1 MGRERRFS
9 VERGSSYPGDCSH
22 EFRPVAPARR
32 SRGSFFGGDGEGSE
46 SNSRHSRQGAA
57 GARRNSKS
65 GQPIMTMIF
74 RKPIEGIE
82 RPQMPADVVIVGG
95 GPAGMA
101 CALRLAQLIDA
112 HNAAHP
118 DSQLSKENIYVL
130 EKAREIGQHC
140 LSGALLDPRSMRE
153 LLPDFE
159 KEAPL
164 DAKVDKES
172 VYFLTEKSKF
182 KFPITPPPL
191 RDHGNY
197 VISLNRFVKW
207 LGSKVEET
215 GITIFTG
222 FAGSELLFEGDRV
235 TGVRTDDKG
244 VDKEGHQKSNFEPGY
259 DLQAKIVILAEGP
272 RGSLTKQLINK
283 FDLAKNTNPQTY
295 GVGVKEL
302 WEVPAGRIAPGEV
315 IYTMGWPLTTK
326 EYGGAWIYGSKDNV
340 VSLGFVTG
348 LDYAD
353 PRLDPQRVLQQFK
366 RHPFVAKLLEGGKMI
381 RYGAKSLPYGGWWAI
396 PPVAGNGWMILGDSA
411 GFLNSARLKGIHLAI
426 KSGMLAA
433 ETAFEAL
440 KKDDSSAAMLGEY
453 QKKVESSWIK
463 DELWK
468 VRNMHQGFEQGL
480 YAGMFHTGLQMIT
493 GGRGLRNR
501 YPARAG
507 HEHMHKLAELPADGG
522 AEAHLLGPAK
532 GDGRLTFDKLT
543 DLYHS
548 GTKHEEDQPSHLVI
562 DDTNICNTRCVKEY
576 GSPCQ
581 NFCPANV
588 YEMVDDA
595 SQPNGKLISLN
606 PSNCVHCKTCD
617 IADPYQIITWV
628 PPEGGGGPNYDGM

>member
-1 MGRERRFS
+1 ML
-9 VERGSSYPGDCSH
+9 
-22 EFRPVAPARR
+22 
-32 SRGSFFGGDGEGSE
+32 
-46 SNSRHSRQGAA
+46 
-57 GARRNSKS
+57 
-65 GQPIMTMIF
+65 IF
-74 RKPIEGIE
+74 RKPIPDIE
-82 RPQMPADVVIVGG
+82 RPQMEADVVIVGG

-101 CALRLAQLIDA
+101 CALRLSQLIDE
-112 HNAAHP
+112 HNAKNP

-130 EKAREIGQHC
+130 EKSREIGQHC

-153 LLPDFE
+153 LLPGFE

-164 DAKVDKES
+164 DAEVTQEA
-172 VYFLTEKSKF
+172 VYFMTSGGKL
-182 KFPITPPPL
+182 KFPVAPPPL

-207 LGSKVEET
+207 LGGKVEET
-215 GITIFTG
+215 GITVFTG
-222 FAGSELLFEGDRV
+222 FAGSELLFDGNRV
-235 TGVRTDDKG
+235 AGVQTDDKG
-244 VDKEGHQKSNFEPGY
+244 VDKANQPKSNFEPGY
-259 DLQAKIVILAEGP
+259 DLKAKITILAEGT
-272 RGSLTKQLINK
+272 RGSLTKQLISK
-283 FDLAKNTNPQTY
+283 FDLVRDRNPQTY

-302 WEVPAGRIAPGEV
+302 WEVPSGRIAPGQV
-315 IYTMGWPLTTK
+315 IYTMGWPLTSK
-326 EYGGAWIYGSKDNV
+326 EYGGAWIYGGKDNI

-348 LDYAD
+348 LDYPD
-353 PRLDPQRVLQQFK
+353 PRLDPQRVLQEFK
-366 RHPFVAKLLEGGKMI
+366 KHPFVMKLLEGGKMI
-381 RYGAKSLPYGGWWAI
+381 RYGAKSLPYGGWWAV
-396 PPVAGNGWMILGDSA
+396 PPVAGDGWMILGDSA

-440 KKDDSSAAMLGEY
+440 RKGDYSAASLSTF
-453 QKKVESSWIK
+453 QKRVESSWIR

-468 VRNMHQGFEQGL
+468 VRNMHQGFENGFW
-480 YAGMFHTGLQMIT
+480 AGMFHTGLQMVT

-501 YPARAG
+501 YPGKAG
-507 HEHMHKLAELPADGG
+507 YEHMKKLAQLPPNGG
-522 AEAHLLGPAK
+522 AEAHLLGPYK
-532 GDGRLTFDKLT
+532 GDGKLTFDKLT

-562 DDTNICNTRCVKEY
+562 QDTTVCEQRCIKEF

-588 YEMVDDA
+588 YEMLDDPA
-595 SQPNGKLISLN
+595 AANGKRISLN
-606 PSNCVHCKTCD
+606 SSNCVHCKTCD